1 MSLSAILNDRPTVG
15 YRMLPEGSRIDP
27 MFDHLEQ
34 MRRHENMGTYR
45 LTVFANDITKQVDG
59 KHLVT
64 GLNLPLH
71 LRSICAGESKAL
83 GTKLSLERVREMILE
98 LPFTKEQLLEM
109 DPAVALNLGL
119 MAAAR

>member
-1 MSLSAILNDRPTVG
+1 V
-15 YRMLPEGSRIDP
+15 
-27 MFDHLEQ
+27 FDHLEQ

-45 LTVFANDITKQVDG
+45 LTMFANDITKQSDG
-59 KHLVT
+59 KHFVS
-64 GLNLPLH
+64 GINLPLH

-83 GTKLSLERVREMILE
+83 GAKVSLERVREMILE
-98 LPFTKEQLLEM
+98 LPFSKEQLLQM